1 MELAA
6 LEMERKEASF
16 RKTLE
21 EQRVLKEREEKREQ
35 QNREKK
41 DIIMSIKAEI
51 EPLIIEANE
60 IASSI
65 GQDITFELQ
74 FASNI

>member
-1 MELAA
+1 
-6 LEMERKEASF
+6 MERKEASF